1 MKIGSLLMVLG
12 LGGVGVVAFHAS
24 DATESSVWLLIYLL
38 LILIVAITGFAFMVP
53 SVQALVSRLSDP
65 ARQGEVLGINQSMNA
80 VARILGPAIGMPLYA
95 LGMRH
100 ALPYAFGATL
110 LFIVLILTLRL
121 AHRMRFA
128 IWARRT
134 RLMRRKGRIP
144 LHEYPARRIAIIKP
158 SALGDIIHSLPVLS
172 ALRRRYPD
180 AHITWVV
187 NKAYEPLLRGHPELD
202 ATLTFDRAA
211 VRKGLVTA
219 ALAYGAFL
227 PLVRQQKF
235 DLVVDLQGLLRSGL
249 MTMAS
254 GATRRVGLSTARE
267 GATLFYTDV
276 VPVADFKAIH
286 AVDRYWLVAEA
297 LAQERGRRS
306 FTFMFPKRREP
317 GPPTSFAAS
326 RGPT

>member
-1 MKIGSLLMVLG
+1 
-12 LGGVGVVAFHAS
+12 
-24 DATESSVWLLIYLL
+24 
-38 LILIVAITGFAFMVP
+38 
-53 SVQALVSRLSDP
+53 
-65 ARQGEVLGINQSMNA
+65 
-80 VARILGPAIGMPLYA
+80 
-95 LGMRH
+95 
-100 ALPYAFGATL
+100 
-110 LFIVLILTLRL
+110 
-121 AHRMRFA
+121 
-128 IWARRT
+128 
-134 RLMRRKGRIP
+134 MRRKGRIP

-158 SALGDIIHSLPVLS
+158 SALGDIVHSLPVLS

-202 ATLTFDRAA
+202 DTLAFDRAA

-254 GATRRVGLSTARE
+254 GAARRVGLSTARE

-297 LAQERGRRS
+297 LGAGEGPKEFHVPVSEAARAWAADHLRGKPRPYLALGAGSRWETKRWPPGHFAELLRR
-306 FTFMFPKRREP
+306 MA
-317 GPPTSFAAS
+317 GSFAAA
-326 RGPT
+326 R